1 MRIFIYKLIISFL
14 AIFFLYHSTIGY
26 TIYKFQNKIYSSLN
40 KKLVEDIKSKTQTL
54 VQSSMK
60 LGEAIYKEQQAKA
73 GKAGTKPESQA
84 NNDKD
89 KKDDVVDAEFEEVKD
104 DKKDSA

>member
-40 KKLVEDIKSKTQTL
+40 KKIVEDIKLKIRAEIENSLK
-54 VQSSMK
+54 
-60 LGEAIYKEQQAKA
+60 
-73 GKAGTKPESQA
+73 
-84 NNDKD
+84 KD
-89 KKDDVVDAEFEEVKD
+89 KILERDDAILLNKIL
-104 DKKDSA
+104 KKLSSEINSPN

>member
-40 KKLVEDIKSKTQTL
+40 KKIVED
-54 VQSSMK
+54 VK
-60 LGEAIYKEQQAKA
+60 LKIREEIEN
-73 GKAGTKPESQA
+73 SL
-84 NNDKD
+84 
-89 KKDDVVDAEFEEVKD
+89 KKDRILERDDAILLNKIL
-104 DKKDSA
+104 KKLRSEINSPN

>member
-40 KKLVEDIKSKTQTL
+40 KKIVEDIKLKIRAEIENSLK
-54 VQSSMK
+54 
-60 LGEAIYKEQQAKA
+60 
-73 GKAGTKPESQA
+73 
-84 NNDKD
+84 KD
-89 KKDDVVDAEFEEVKD
+89 KILKRDDAILLNKIL
-104 DKKDSA
+104 KKLSSEINNPN

>member
-40 KKLVEDIKSKTQTL
+40 KKLVEDIKSKIRVEIENSL
-54 VQSSMK
+54 K
-60 LGEAIYKEQQAKA
+60 
-73 GKAGTKPESQA
+73 
-84 NNDKD
+84 KD
-89 KKDDVVDAEFEEVKD
+89 KILERDDAILLNKIL
-104 DKKDSA
+104 KKLSSEINNPN

>member
-40 KKLVEDIKSKTQTL
+40 KKTVEDIKLKIRAEIENSLK
-54 VQSSMK
+54 
-60 LGEAIYKEQQAKA
+60 
-73 GKAGTKPESQA
+73 
-84 NNDKD
+84 KD
-89 KKDDVVDAEFEEVKD
+89 KILKRDDAILLNKIL
-104 DKKDSA
+104 KKLSSEINSAN